1 MNQDKEKWRLIIT
14 KCTLLSNWE
23 RHTQRMWKQ
32 MSFTQFWQP
41 GHFCLL
47 KKAAMMQTAGSLSCR
62 IGVAPGTEFARPQG
76 FKVSILWQVV
86 ESFYMAKVRVMSIF
100 NQQNTLWIPFCFLY
114 LHLQSEAQFSTI
126 FAAIYFS
133 DLHNCNK
140 SKKKKKYCAE
150 IYHNFVSAFNFW
162 SSTLHLK
169 CVLHFPAA
177 REGKGQMIIFNFSEV
192 CTSWPNS
199 FEIILLFHVNK
210 SCCYSTECLYSTE
223 TVLGTEYSLL

>member
-1 MNQDKEKWRLIIT
+1 MLLQVQNLQDLRVLRLVYYGKW
-14 KCTLLSNWE
+14 W
-23 RHTQRMWKQ
+23 
-32 MSFTQFWQP
+32 
-41 GHFCLL
+41 
-47 KKAAMMQTAGSLSCR
+47 
-62 IGVAPGTEFARPQG
+62 
-76 FKVSILWQVV
+76 KVSIWPRW
-86 ESFYMAKVRVMSIF
+86 ESCLYWTSKILSESLFAFCIFICSQKPSSQQYLLLYISVICTTATKV
-100 NQQNTLWIPFCFLY
+100 
-114 LHLQSEAQFSTI
+114 
-126 FAAIYFS
+126 
-133 DLHNCNK
+133 
-140 SKKKKKYCAE
+140 KKKYCAE